1 MRTTGSGSCE
11 IMTWR
16 DGVGSSGDEKMNRPS
31 GEAAWQGGEEAGAH
45 ETGFGVAH
53 IGIADKTSKTM
64 RLVSSGI
71 ELGLRRGVWAAGRDF
86 QSSC

>member
-1 MRTTGSGSCE
+1 MRTTGPGNCE

-31 GEAAWQGGEEAGAH
+31 GEAARQGREEAGAQ
-45 ETGFGVAH
+45 ETGFGVARV
-53 IGIADKTSKTM
+53 GIADKTSKTT
-64 RLVSSGI
+64 RLVSNGI